1 MSTTALS
8 VFAKRELFVN
18 EIVFYA
24 KNEVSLF
31 GFIHDGGKFHETQ
44 FIISRNHLQ
53 MLLSQSK
60 TGIEILW
67 QIEKLFVLPHAV
79 PASLNLIELFGTTQ
93 VLESCKIEFDIHC
106 CECEDAESIP
116 SGRYKILFV
125 EDVVPFAKGESKKF
139 GH

>member
-8 VFAKRELFVN
+8 VFSKRELFVN

-24 KNEVSLF
+24 KNDVSLF

-44 FIISRNHLQ
+44 FIISRNLLQ

-67 QIEKLFVLPHAV
+67 QIEKLFVLPHSA

-93 VLESCKIEFDIHC
+93 LFEAQKIELEEIAPAKDY
-106 CECEDAESIP
+106 D
-116 SGRYKILFV
+116 ILFV
-125 EDVVPFAKGESKKF
+125 EDVVPFAKGEGKKF

>member
-8 VFAKRELFVN
+8 VFSKRELFVN

-24 KNEVSLF
+24 KNDVSLF

-44 FIISRNHLQ
+44 FIISRNQLQ
-53 MLLSQSK
+53 MLLSQTK

-67 QIEKLFVLPHAV
+67 HIEKLFVLPHSA

-93 VLESCKIEFDIHC
+93 FFEAQKN
-106 CECEDAESIP
+106 
-116 SGRYKILFV
+116 
-125 EDVVPFAKGESKKF
+125 
-139 GH
+139 